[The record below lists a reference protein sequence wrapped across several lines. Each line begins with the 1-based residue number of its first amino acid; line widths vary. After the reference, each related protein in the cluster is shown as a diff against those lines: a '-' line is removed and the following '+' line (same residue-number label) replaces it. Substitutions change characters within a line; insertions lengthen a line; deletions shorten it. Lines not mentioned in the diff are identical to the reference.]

1 MIGLLPLFL
10 PLLLTA
16 CATTEVKVVH
26 KPLPAEL
33 IGVRDVCTL
42 TDQDPLLNA
51 DLVVA
56 YLDCASKLK
65 KANMRFDAIQ
75 EITGKE

>member
-10 PLLLTA
+10 VLSLTA
-16 CATTEVKVVH
+16 CATTDVKVVH
-26 KPLPAEL
+26 KPLPADL
-33 IGVRDVCTL
+33 VGVRDVCIL
-42 TDQDPLLNA
+42 NGACLLLNA